1 MRKISSVIMACAM
14 CLSMAVVGTV
24 APQVAVQA
32 EETATVELKEA
43 PTETPRLQKDFGY
56 EWYLIQYSEYTANSE
71 NTKSWMEKITSI
83 KVNDAEPYTKVDNTF
98 LMKEDTFRANV
109 NMVNITIGNKE
120 FTKDTNKVVISAE
133 GYKDLVLEVGKDYKT
148 VAIHANHTGGTA
160 TCTKKAV
167 CEFCGE
173 EYGEYASHNYGDKYE
188 SDGTHHWKK
197 CQNEGCDAT
206 TEKEAHTGGTA
217 TCTKKAVCEFCGE
230 KYGEYASHNYGDK
243 YESDGT
249 YHWKKCHNEGC
260 DATTEKEEHKGGE
273 ATTTKRAVCE
283 VCGAEYGDLKQEDPK
298 PADKTTE
305 SKKDDTKPADKTT
318 EGKKDD
324 IKPVATTTVKN
335 DTKPAEKPDKKIVK
349 AKKVV
354 VNKKNIVLKKGK
366 KVKLKAK
373 LKPANATE
381 KVTFKSSN
389 KKVAKVTK
397 NGVVKA
403 VKKGKCK
410 ITVKTASGK
419 KAVVKVTVK

>member
-1 MRKISSVIMACAM
+1 MRKISSFIMACAM
-14 CLSMAVVGTV
+14 CLSMTVVGTV

-32 EETATVELKEA
+32 EETAAVELKEA
-43 PTETPRLQKDFGY
+43 PTETPTLQKDLGY
-56 EWYLIQYSEYTANSE
+56 EWYFIQYSEYTANSE

-98 LMKEDTFRANV
+98 FMKEDTFRANV
-109 NMVNITIGNKE
+109 SMVNIIIGNKE
-120 FTKDTNKVVISAE
+120 FTKNTNKVVISAE
-133 GYKDLVLEVGKDYKT
+133 GYKDLVLEVGKDYKK
-148 VAIHANHTGGTA
+148 VAIHTNHTGGTA

-173 EYGEYASHNYGDKYE
+173 EYGEYASHNYGGKYE

-197 CQNEGCDAT
+197 CQNEGCDAA
-206 TEKEAHTGGTA
+206 TEKEA
-217 TCTKKAVCEFCGE
+217 
-230 KYGEYASHNYGDK
+230 
-243 YESDGT
+243 
-249 YHWKKCHNEGC
+249 
-260 DATTEKEEHKGGE
+260 HKGGE

-283 VCGAEYGDLKQEDPK
+283 VCGAEYGDLKKEDP
-298 PADKTTE
+298 
-305 SKKDDTKPADKTT
+305 
-318 EGKKDD
+318 
-324 IKPVATTTVKN
+324 
-335 DTKPAEKPDKKIVK
+335 KPAEKPDKKTVK

-354 VNKKNIVLKKGK
+354 VNKKRIVLKKDK
-366 KVKLKAK
+366 KVKLKVK

>member
-1 MRKISSVIMACAM
+1 MRKISSFIMACAM
-14 CLSMAVVGTV
+14 CLSMTVVGTV

-32 EETATVELKEA
+32 EETAAVELKEA
-43 PTETPRLQKDFGY
+43 PTETPKLEKDFGY

-71 NTKSWMEKITSI
+71 NTESWMEKITSI
-83 KVNDAEPYTKVDNTF
+83 KVNDAEPYTKVDNKF

-109 NMVNITIGNKE
+109 SMVNITIGNKE

-148 VAIHANHTGGTA
+148 VAIHTKHTGGTA
-160 TCTKKAV
+160 TC
-167 CEFCGE
+167 
-173 EYGEYASHNYGDKYE
+173 
-188 SDGTHHWKK
+188 
-197 CQNEGCDAT
+197 
-206 TEKEAHTGGTA
+206 
-217 TCTKKAVCEFCGE
+217 
-230 KYGEYASHNYGDK
+230 
-243 YESDGT
+243 
-249 YHWKKCHNEGC
+249 
-260 DATTEKEEHKGGE
+260 
-273 ATTTKRAVCE
+273 TKRAVCE
-283 VCGAEYGDLKQEDPK
+283 VCGAEYGGLKQEDPK

-305 SKKDDTKPADKTT
+305 
-318 EGKKDD
+318 GKKD
-324 IKPVATTTVKN
+324 
-335 DTKPAEKPDKKIVK
+335 DTKPAEKPDKKTVK

-354 VNKKNIVLKKGK
+354 VNKKRIVLKKGK

-381 KVTFKSSN
+381 KVTFKSTN

>member
-1 MRKISSVIMACAM
+1 MRKISSFIMACAM
-14 CLSMAVVGTV
+14 CLSMTVVGTV

-32 EETATVELKEA
+32 EETAAVELKEA
-43 PTETPRLQKDFGY
+43 PTETPKLEKDFGY

-71 NTKSWMEKITSI
+71 NTESWMEKITSI
-83 KVNDAEPYTKVDNTF
+83 KVNDAEPYTKVDNKF

-109 NMVNITIGNKE
+109 SMVNITIGNKE

-148 VAIHANHTGGTA
+148 VAIHTKHTGGT
-160 TCTKKAV
+160 
-167 CEFCGE
+167 
-173 EYGEYASHNYGDKYE
+173 Y
-188 SDGTHHWKK
+188 HWKK

-206 TEKEAHTGGTA
+206 TEKEA
-217 TCTKKAVCEFCGE
+217 
-230 KYGEYASHNYGDK
+230 
-243 YESDGT
+243 
-249 YHWKKCHNEGC
+249 
-260 DATTEKEEHKGGE
+260 HKGGE

-283 VCGAEYGDLKQEDPK
+283 VCGAEYGGLKQEDPK

-305 SKKDDTKPADKTT
+305 
-318 EGKKDD
+318 GKKD
-324 IKPVATTTVKN
+324 
-335 DTKPAEKPDKKIVK
+335 DTKPAEKPDKKTVK

-354 VNKKNIVLKKGK
+354 VNKKRIVLKKGK

-397 NGVVKA
+397 KGVVKA

>member
-1 MRKISSVIMACAM
+1 
-14 CLSMAVVGTV
+14 
-24 APQVAVQA
+24 
-32 EETATVELKEA
+32 
-43 PTETPRLQKDFGY
+43 
-56 EWYLIQYSEYTANSE
+56 
-71 NTKSWMEKITSI
+71 MEKITSI
-83 KVNDAEPYTKVDNTF
+83 KVNDAEPYTKVDNKF

-109 NMVNITIGNKE
+109 SMVNIIIGNKE
-120 FTKDTNKVVISAE
+120 FTKNTNKVVISAE
-133 GYKDLVLEVGKDYKT
+133 GYKDLVLEVGKDYKK
-148 VAIHANHTGGTA
+148 VAIHTKHTGGTA

-167 CEFCGE
+167 CEFCGA
-173 EYGEYASHNYGDKYE
+173 EYGE
-188 SDGTHHWKK
+188 
-197 CQNEGCDAT
+197 C
-206 TEKEAHTGGTA
+206 
-217 TCTKKAVCEFCGE
+217 
-230 KYGEYASHNYGDK
+230 ASHNYGDK

-249 YHWKKCHNEGC
+249 YHWKKCQNEGC
-260 DATTEKEEHKGGE
+260 DSAIEKEAHKGGE

-283 VCGAEYGDLKQEDPK
+283 VCGAEYGDLKKEDP
-298 PADKTTE
+298 
-305 SKKDDTKPADKTT
+305 
-318 EGKKDD
+318 
-324 IKPVATTTVKN
+324 
-335 DTKPAEKPDKKIVK
+335 KPAEKPDKKTVK

-354 VNKKNIVLKKGK
+354 VNKKRIVLKKGK

>member
-1 MRKISSVIMACAM
+1 MRKISSFIMACAM
-14 CLSMAVVGTV
+14 CLSMTVVGTV

-32 EETATVELKEA
+32 EETAAAELKEA
-43 PTETPRLQKDFGY
+43 PTETPTLEKDFGY

-83 KVNDAEPYTKVDNTF
+83 KVNDAEPYTKVDNKF

-109 NMVNITIGNKE
+109 SMVNITIGNKE

-133 GYKDLVLEVGKDYKT
+133 GYKDLVLEVGKDYKK
-148 VAIHANHTGGTA
+148 VAIHTKHTGGTA

-167 CEFCGE
+167 CEFCGA
-173 EYGEYASHNYGDKYE
+173 EYGE
-188 SDGTHHWKK
+188 
-197 CQNEGCDAT
+197 C
-206 TEKEAHTGGTA
+206 
-217 TCTKKAVCEFCGE
+217 
-230 KYGEYASHNYGDK
+230 ASHNYGDK

-249 YHWKKCHNEGC
+249 YHWKKCQNEGC
-260 DATTEKEEHKGGE
+260 DSAIEKEAHKGGE

-283 VCGAEYGDLKQEDPK
+283 VCGAEYGDLKKEDP
-298 PADKTTE
+298 
-305 SKKDDTKPADKTT
+305 
-318 EGKKDD
+318 
-324 IKPVATTTVKN
+324 
-335 DTKPAEKPDKKIVK
+335 KPAEKPDKKTVK

-354 VNKKNIVLKKGK
+354 VNKKRIVLKKGK

>member
-1 MRKISSVIMACAM
+1 MRKISSFIMACAM
-14 CLSMAVVGTV
+14 CLSMTVVGTV

-43 PTETPRLQKDFGY
+43 PTETPTLD
-56 EWYLIQYSEYTANSE
+56 EYLGNYVIKYQEYSTNADA
-71 NTKSWMEKITSI
+71 TRSWIEQITSI
-83 KVNDAEPYTKVDNTF
+83 KVNGDVYEKVSSPF
-98 LMKEDTFRANV
+98 SIYDTTYAYAVNI
-109 NMVNITIGNKE
+109 NMVNMTLGKVA

-133 GYKDLVLEVGKDYKT
+133 GYKDLVLEVGKDYKK
-148 VAIHANHTGGTA
+148 VAIHTKHTGGKA

-173 EYGEYASHNYGDKYE
+173 EYGECEPHNYG
-188 SDGTHHWKK
+188 
-197 CQNEGCDAT
+197 NE
-206 TEKEAHTGGTA
+206 
-217 TCTKKAVCEFCGE
+217 
-230 KYGEYASHNYGDK
+230 

-249 YHWKKCHNEGC
+249 YHWKKCQNEGC

-283 VCGAEYGDLKQEDPK
+283 VCGAEYGDLKKED
-298 PADKTTE
+298 
-305 SKKDDTKPADKTT
+305 SKPADKTT

-324 IKPVATTTVKN
+324 
-335 DTKPAEKPDKKIVK
+335 TKPAEKPDKKTVK

-354 VNKKNIVLKKGK
+354 VNKKRIVLKKGK
-366 KVKLKAK
+366 KVKLKVK

-397 NGVVKA
+397 KGVVKA

-419 KAVVKVTVK
+419 KAIVKVTVK

>member
-43 PTETPRLQKDFGY
+43 PTETPTLEKDFGY
-56 EWYLIQYSEYTANSE
+56 EWYLIQYSAYTANSE

-83 KVNDAEPYTKVDNTF
+83 KVNDAEPYTKVDNKF

-109 NMVNITIGNKE
+109 SMVNIIIGNKE
-120 FTKDTNKVVISAE
+120 FTKNTNKVVISAE
-133 GYKDLVLEVGKDYKT
+133 GYKDLVLEVGKDYKK
-148 VAIHANHTGGTA
+148 VAIHTNHTGGTA

-173 EYGEYASHNYGDKYE
+173 EYGEYASHNYGGKYE
-188 SDGTHHWKK
+188 SDGTYHWKK

-206 TEKEAHTGGTA
+206 TKKEA
-217 TCTKKAVCEFCGE
+217 
-230 KYGEYASHNYGDK
+230 
-243 YESDGT
+243 
-249 YHWKKCHNEGC
+249 
-260 DATTEKEEHKGGE
+260 HKGGE

-283 VCGAEYGDLKQEDPK
+283 VCGAEYGDLKKEDP
-298 PADKTTE
+298 
-305 SKKDDTKPADKTT
+305 
-318 EGKKDD
+318 
-324 IKPVATTTVKN
+324 
-335 DTKPAEKPDKKIVK
+335 KPAEKPDKKTVK

-354 VNKKNIVLKKGK
+354 VNKKRIVLKKDK
-366 KVKLKAK
+366 KVKLKVK

>member
-1 MRKISSVIMACAM
+1 MRKISSFIMACAM
-14 CLSMAVVGTV
+14 CLSMTVVGTV

-32 EETATVELKEA
+32 EETAAVELKEA
-43 PTETPRLQKDFGY
+43 PTSVPAVALDSDFFSGDTIY
-56 EWYLIQYSEYTANSE
+56 TLTYSVNEQNWIEA
-71 NTKSWMEKITSI
+71 ITSVE
-83 KVNDAEPYTKVDNTF
+83 VNNQVYTKVSYSWDMGSNKYQPSGSSYNVKIGKQAFT
-98 LMKEDTFRANV
+98 EDV
-109 NMVNITIGNKE
+109 
-120 FTKDTNKVVISAE
+120 NKVVISAD
-133 GYKDLVLEVGKDYKT
+133 GYKDLVLEVNKDGKT
-148 VAIHANHTGGTA
+148 VAIHTKHTGGTA

-188 SDGTHHWKK
+188 SDGTYHWKK

-206 TEKEAHTGGTA
+206 TEKEA
-217 TCTKKAVCEFCGE
+217 
-230 KYGEYASHNYGDK
+230 
-243 YESDGT
+243 
-249 YHWKKCHNEGC
+249 
-260 DATTEKEEHKGGE
+260 HKGGE

-305 SKKDDTKPADKTT
+305 
-318 EGKKDD
+318 GKKD
-324 IKPVATTTVKN
+324 
-335 DTKPAEKPDKKIVK
+335 DTKPAEKPDKKTVK

-354 VNKKNIVLKKGK
+354 VNKKRIVLKKGK
-366 KVKLKAK
+366 KVKLKVK

-419 KAVVKVTVK
+419 KAIVKVTVK

>member
-1 MRKISSVIMACAM
+1 MRKISSFIMACAM
-14 CLSMAVVGTV
+14 CLSMTVVGTV

-32 EETATVELKEA
+32 EETAAVELKEA
-43 PTETPRLQKDFGY
+43 PKAPSTYKTAAGY
-56 EWYLIQYSEYTANSE
+56 DCQLNYGD
-71 NTKSWMEKITSI
+71 
-83 KVNDAEPYTKVDNTF
+83 DAEEWLSAIDKV
-98 LMKEDTFRANV
+98 EV
-109 NMVNITIGNKE
+109 NGIEYEKATSYNQIWNNAKYYAKATLDSSDSTDVRYLLIGEGKFE
-120 FTKDTNKVVISAE
+120 KDESAVNKVVISAQ
-133 GYKDLVLEVGKDYKT
+133 GYKKLVLEVNKNGKK
-148 VAIHANHTGGTA
+148 VAIHTNHTGGTA

-173 EYGEYASHNYGDKYE
+173 EYD
-188 SDGTHHWKK
+188 
-197 CQNEGCDAT
+197 
-206 TEKEAHTGGTA
+206 
-217 TCTKKAVCEFCGE
+217 
-230 KYGEYASHNYGDK
+230 EYASHNYGDK

-249 YHWKKCHNEGC
+249 YHWKKCQNEGC
-260 DATTEKEEHKGGE
+260 DATTEKEAHKGGE

-305 SKKDDTKPADKTT
+305 
-318 EGKKDD
+318 GKKD
-324 IKPVATTTVKN
+324 
-335 DTKPAEKPDKKIVK
+335 DTKPAEKPDKKTVK

-354 VNKKNIVLKKGK
+354 VNKKRIVLKKGK
-366 KVKLKAK
+366 KVKLKVK

>member
-1 MRKISSVIMACAM
+1 MRKISSFIMACAM
-14 CLSMAVVGTV
+14 CLSMTVVGTV

-32 EETATVELKEA
+32 EETAAVELREA
-43 PTETPRLQKDFGY
+43 PTETPTLEKDFGY
-56 EWYLIQYSEYTANSE
+56 EWYLIQYSAYTANSE

-83 KVNDAEPYTKVDNTF
+83 KVNDAEPYTKVDNKF

-109 NMVNITIGNKE
+109 SMVNITIGNKE

-133 GYKDLVLEVGKDYKT
+133 GYKDLVLEVGKDYKK
-148 VAIHANHTGGTA
+148 VAIHTKHTGGTA

-173 EYGEYASHNYGDKYE
+173 EYGEYASHNYGGKYE

-197 CQNEGCDAT
+197 CQNEGCDAA
-206 TEKEAHTGGTA
+206 TEKEA
-217 TCTKKAVCEFCGE
+217 
-230 KYGEYASHNYGDK
+230 
-243 YESDGT
+243 
-249 YHWKKCHNEGC
+249 
-260 DATTEKEEHKGGE
+260 HKGGE

-283 VCGAEYGDLKQEDPK
+283 VCGAEYGDLKKEDP
-298 PADKTTE
+298 
-305 SKKDDTKPADKTT
+305 
-318 EGKKDD
+318 
-324 IKPVATTTVKN
+324 
-335 DTKPAEKPDKKIVK
+335 KPAEKPDKKTVK

-354 VNKKNIVLKKGK
+354 VNKKRIVLKKGK
-366 KVKLKAK
+366 KVKLKVK

>member
-32 EETATVELKEA
+32 EETATAELKEA
-43 PTETPRLQKDFGY
+43 PTETPTLEKDFGY
-56 EWYLIQYSEYTANSE
+56 EWYLIQYSAYTANSE

-83 KVNDAEPYTKVDNTF
+83 KVNDAEPYTKVDNKF

-109 NMVNITIGNKE
+109 SMVNIIIGNKE
-120 FTKDTNKVVISAE
+120 FTKNTNKVVISAE
-133 GYKDLVLEVGKDYKT
+133 GYKDLVLEVGKDYKK
-148 VAIHANHTGGTA
+148 VAIHTNHTGGTA

-173 EYGEYASHNYGDKYE
+173 EYGEYASHNYGGKYE

-197 CQNEGCDAT
+197 CQNEGCDAA
-206 TEKEAHTGGTA
+206 TEKEA
-217 TCTKKAVCEFCGE
+217 
-230 KYGEYASHNYGDK
+230 
-243 YESDGT
+243 
-249 YHWKKCHNEGC
+249 
-260 DATTEKEEHKGGE
+260 HKGGE

-283 VCGAEYGDLKQEDPK
+283 VCGAEYGGLKKEDP
-298 PADKTTE
+298 
-305 SKKDDTKPADKTT
+305 
-318 EGKKDD
+318 
-324 IKPVATTTVKN
+324 
-335 DTKPAEKPDKKIVK
+335 KPAEKPDKKTVK

-354 VNKKNIVLKKGK
+354 VNKKRIVLKKDK
-366 KVKLKAK
+366 KVKLKVK

>member
-1 MRKISSVIMACAM
+1 MRKISSFIMACAM
-14 CLSMAVVGTV
+14 CLSMTVVGTV

-32 EETATVELKEA
+32 EETAAVELKEA
-43 PTETPRLQKDFGY
+43 PTSVPAVALDSDFFSGDTIY
-56 EWYLIQYSEYTANSE
+56 TLTYSVNEQNWIEA
-71 NTKSWMEKITSI
+71 ITSVE
-83 KVNDAEPYTKVDNTF
+83 VNNQVYTKVSYSWDMGSNKYQPSGSSYNVKIGKQAFT
-98 LMKEDTFRANV
+98 EDV
-109 NMVNITIGNKE
+109 
-120 FTKDTNKVVISAE
+120 NKVVISAD
-133 GYKDLVLEVGKDYKT
+133 GYKDLVLEVNKDGKT
-148 VAIHANHTGGTA
+148 VAIHTKHTGGTA

-173 EYGEYASHNYGDKYE
+173 EYGECASHNYGDKYE

-197 CQNEGCDAT
+197 CQNEGCDFA
-206 TEKEAHTGGTA
+206 TEKEA
-217 TCTKKAVCEFCGE
+217 
-230 KYGEYASHNYGDK
+230 
-243 YESDGT
+243 
-249 YHWKKCHNEGC
+249 
-260 DATTEKEEHKGGE
+260 HKGGE

-283 VCGAEYGDLKQEDPK
+283 VCGAEYGDLKKEDP
-298 PADKTTE
+298 
-305 SKKDDTKPADKTT
+305 
-318 EGKKDD
+318 
-324 IKPVATTTVKN
+324 
-335 DTKPAEKPDKKIVK
+335 KPAEKPDKKTVK

-354 VNKKNIVLKKGK
+354 VNKKRIVLKKDK
-366 KVKLKAK
+366 KVKLKVK

>member
-1 MRKISSVIMACAM
+1 MRKISSFIMACAM
-14 CLSMAVVGTV
+14 CLSMTVVGTV

-32 EETATVELKEA
+32 EETAAVELKEA
-43 PTETPRLQKDFGY
+43 PTTVPAVALDSD
-56 EWYLIQYSEYTANSE
+56 LYSGDTIYTLTYSVNEQNWIEA
-71 NTKSWMEKITSI
+71 ITSVE
-83 KVNDAEPYTKVDNTF
+83 VNNQVYTKVSYSWDMGSN
-98 LMKEDTFRANV
+98 KYQPSGSSYNV
-109 NMVNITIGNKE
+109 KIGKQA
-120 FTKDTNKVVISAE
+120 FTVDVNKVVISAQ
-133 GYKDLVLEVGKDYKT
+133 GYKKLILEVNKNGKT

-188 SDGTHHWKK
+188 SDGTYHWKK

-206 TEKEAHTGGTA
+206 TEKEA
-217 TCTKKAVCEFCGE
+217 
-230 KYGEYASHNYGDK
+230 
-243 YESDGT
+243 
-249 YHWKKCHNEGC
+249 
-260 DATTEKEEHKGGE
+260 HKGGE

-283 VCGAEYGDLKQEDPK
+283 VCGAEYGGLKQEDPK

-305 SKKDDTKPADKTT
+305 
-318 EGKKDD
+318 GKKD
-324 IKPVATTTVKN
+324 
-335 DTKPAEKPDKKIVK
+335 DTKPAEKPDKKTVK

-354 VNKKNIVLKKGK
+354 VNKKSIVLKKGK

-397 NGVVKA
+397 KGVVKA

-410 ITVKTASGK
+410 ITVKTESGK

>member
-1 MRKISSVIMACAM
+1 MACAM
-14 CLSMAVVGTV
+14 CLSMTVVGTV

-32 EETATVELKEA
+32 EETAAVELKEA
-43 PTETPRLQKDFGY
+43 PTETPTLEKDFGY

-71 NTKSWMEKITSI
+71 NTESWMEKITSI
-83 KVNDAEPYTKVDNTF
+83 KVNDAEPYTKVDNKF

-109 NMVNITIGNKE
+109 SMVNITIGNKE

-133 GYKDLVLEVGKDYKT
+133 GYKDLVLEVGKDYKK
-148 VAIHANHTGGTA
+148 VAIHTKHTGGTA

-173 EYGEYASHNYGDKYE
+173 EYGECASHNYGDKYE

-197 CQNEGCDAT
+197 CQNEGCDAA
-206 TEKEAHTGGTA
+206 TEKEA
-217 TCTKKAVCEFCGE
+217 
-230 KYGEYASHNYGDK
+230 
-243 YESDGT
+243 
-249 YHWKKCHNEGC
+249 
-260 DATTEKEEHKGGE
+260 HKGGE

-283 VCGAEYGDLKQEDPK
+283 VCGAEYGDLKKEDP
-298 PADKTTE
+298 
-305 SKKDDTKPADKTT
+305 
-318 EGKKDD
+318 
-324 IKPVATTTVKN
+324 
-335 DTKPAEKPDKKIVK
+335 KPAEKPDKKTVK

-354 VNKKNIVLKKGK
+354 VNKKRIVLKKGK

>member
-32 EETATVELKEA
+32 EETATAELKEA
-43 PTETPRLQKDFGY
+43 PTETPTLEKDFGY
-56 EWYLIQYSEYTANSE
+56 EWYLIQYSAYTANSE

-83 KVNDAEPYTKVDNTF
+83 KVNDAEPYTKVDNKF

-109 NMVNITIGNKE
+109 SMVNIIIGNKE
-120 FTKDTNKVVISAE
+120 FTKNTNKVVISAE
-133 GYKDLVLEVGKDYKT
+133 GYKDLVLEVGKDYKK
-148 VAIHANHTGGTA
+148 VAIHTNHTGGTA

-173 EYGEYASHNYGDKYE
+173 EYGEYASHNYGGKYE

-197 CQNEGCDAT
+197 CQNEGCDAA
-206 TEKEAHTGGTA
+206 TEKEA
-217 TCTKKAVCEFCGE
+217 
-230 KYGEYASHNYGDK
+230 
-243 YESDGT
+243 
-249 YHWKKCHNEGC
+249 
-260 DATTEKEEHKGGE
+260 HKGGE

-283 VCGAEYGDLKQEDPK
+283 VCGAEYGDLKKEDP
-298 PADKTTE
+298 
-305 SKKDDTKPADKTT
+305 
-318 EGKKDD
+318 
-324 IKPVATTTVKN
+324 
-335 DTKPAEKPDKKIVK
+335 KPAEKPDKKTVK

-354 VNKKNIVLKKGK
+354 VNKKRIVLKKDK
-366 KVKLKAK
+366 KVKLKVK

-381 KVTFKSSN
+381 KVTFKSTN

-397 NGVVKA
+397 KGVVKA

>member
-1 MRKISSVIMACAM
+1 MRKISSFIMACAM
-14 CLSMAVVGTV
+14 CLSMTVVGTV

-32 EETATVELKEA
+32 EETAAVELKEA
-43 PTETPRLQKDFGY
+43 PTETPKLEKDFGY

-71 NTKSWMEKITSI
+71 NTESWMEKITSI
-83 KVNDAEPYTKVDNTF
+83 KVNDAEPYTKVDNKF

-109 NMVNITIGNKE
+109 SMVNITIGNKE

-148 VAIHANHTGGTA
+148 VAIHTKHTGGTA
-160 TCTKKAV
+160 TC
-167 CEFCGE
+167 
-173 EYGEYASHNYGDKYE
+173 
-188 SDGTHHWKK
+188 
-197 CQNEGCDAT
+197 
-206 TEKEAHTGGTA
+206 
-217 TCTKKAVCEFCGE
+217 
-230 KYGEYASHNYGDK
+230 
-243 YESDGT
+243 
-249 YHWKKCHNEGC
+249 
-260 DATTEKEEHKGGE
+260 
-273 ATTTKRAVCE
+273 TKRAVCE
-283 VCGAEYGDLKQEDPK
+283 VCGAEYGGLKQEDPK

-305 SKKDDTKPADKTT
+305 
-318 EGKKDD
+318 GKKD
-324 IKPVATTTVKN
+324 
-335 DTKPAEKPDKKIVK
+335 DTKPAEKPDKKTVK

-354 VNKKNIVLKKGK
+354 VNKKRIVLKKGK

-381 KVTFKSSN
+381 KVTFKSTN

-397 NGVVKA
+397 KGVVKA

>member
-1 MRKISSVIMACAM
+1 MRKISSFIMACAI
-14 CLSMAVVGTV
+14 CLSMTVVGTV

-32 EETATVELKEA
+32 EETAAAELKEA
-43 PTETPRLQKDFGY
+43 PTTVPAVALDSDFFSGDTIY
-56 EWYLIQYSEYTANSE
+56 TLTYSVNEQNWIEA
-71 NTKSWMEKITSI
+71 ITSVE
-83 KVNDAEPYTKVDNTF
+83 VNNQVYTKVSYSWDMGSNKYQPSGSSYNVKIGKQAFT
-98 LMKEDTFRANV
+98 EDV
-109 NMVNITIGNKE
+109 
-120 FTKDTNKVVISAE
+120 NKVVISAD
-133 GYKDLVLEVGKDYKT
+133 GYKGLVLEVNKDGKT
-148 VAIHANHTGGTA
+148 VAIHANHTGGTATCTKKAVCDFCGEEYGEYASHNYGDKYESDGTYHWKKCQNEGCDATTKKEAHTGGTA

-173 EYGEYASHNYGDKYE
+173 EYGEYASHNYGGKYE

-197 CQNEGCDAT
+197 CQNEGCDAA
-206 TEKEAHTGGTA
+206 TEKEA
-217 TCTKKAVCEFCGE
+217 
-230 KYGEYASHNYGDK
+230 
-243 YESDGT
+243 
-249 YHWKKCHNEGC
+249 
-260 DATTEKEEHKGGE
+260 HKGGE

-283 VCGAEYGDLKQEDPK
+283 VCGAEYGDLKKEDP
-298 PADKTTE
+298 
-305 SKKDDTKPADKTT
+305 
-318 EGKKDD
+318 
-324 IKPVATTTVKN
+324 
-335 DTKPAEKPDKKIVK
+335 KPAEKPDKKTVK

-354 VNKKNIVLKKGK
+354 VNKKRIVLKKDK
-366 KVKLKAK
+366 KVKLKVK

>member
-1 MRKISSVIMACAM
+1 MRKISSFIMACAM
-14 CLSMAVVGTV
+14 CLSMTVVGTV

-32 EETATVELKEA
+32 EETAAVELKEA
-43 PTETPRLQKDFGY
+43 PTTVPAVALDSDFFSGDTIY
-56 EWYLIQYSEYTANSE
+56 TLTYSVNEQNWIEA
-71 NTKSWMEKITSI
+71 ITSVE
-83 KVNDAEPYTKVDNTF
+83 VNNQVYTKVSYSWDMGSNKYQSSGSSYNVKIGKQAFT
-98 LMKEDTFRANV
+98 EDV
-109 NMVNITIGNKE
+109 
-120 FTKDTNKVVISAE
+120 NKVVISAD
-133 GYKDLVLEVGKDYKT
+133 GYKDLVLEVNKDGKA
-148 VAIHANHTGGTA
+148 VAIHTNHTGGTA

-167 CEFCGE
+167 CKFCGE
-173 EYGEYASHNYGDKYE
+173 E
-188 SDGTHHWKK
+188 
-197 CQNEGCDAT
+197 
-206 TEKEAHTGGTA
+206 
-217 TCTKKAVCEFCGE
+217 
-230 KYGEYASHNYGDK
+230 YGEYASHNYGDK

-249 YHWKKCHNEGC
+249 YHWKKCQNEGC
-260 DATTEKEEHKGGE
+260 DATTEKEAHKGGE

-283 VCGAEYGDLKQEDPK
+283 VCGAEYGDLKKED
-298 PADKTTE
+298 
-305 SKKDDTKPADKTT
+305 SKPADKTT

-324 IKPVATTTVKN
+324 
-335 DTKPAEKPDKKIVK
+335 TKPAEKPDKKTVK

-354 VNKKNIVLKKGK
+354 VNKKRIVLKKGK

>member
-32 EETATVELKEA
+32 EETATAELKEA
-43 PTETPRLQKDFGY
+43 PTETPTLEKDFGY
-56 EWYLIQYSEYTANSE
+56 ECYLIQYSAYTANSE

-83 KVNDAEPYTKVDNTF
+83 KVNDAEPYTKVDNKF

-109 NMVNITIGNKE
+109 SMVNIIIGNKE
-120 FTKDTNKVVISAE
+120 FTKNTNKVVISAE
-133 GYKDLVLEVGKDYKT
+133 GYKDLVLEVGKDYKK
-148 VAIHANHTGGTA
+148 VAIHTNHTGGTA

-173 EYGEYASHNYGDKYE
+173 EYGEYASHNYGGKYE

-197 CQNEGCDAT
+197 CQNEGCDAA
-206 TEKEAHTGGTA
+206 TEKEA
-217 TCTKKAVCEFCGE
+217 
-230 KYGEYASHNYGDK
+230 
-243 YESDGT
+243 
-249 YHWKKCHNEGC
+249 
-260 DATTEKEEHKGGE
+260 HKGGE

-283 VCGAEYGDLKQEDPK
+283 VCGAEYGDLKKEDP
-298 PADKTTE
+298 
-305 SKKDDTKPADKTT
+305 
-318 EGKKDD
+318 
-324 IKPVATTTVKN
+324 
-335 DTKPAEKPDKKIVK
+335 KPAEKPDKKTVK

-354 VNKKNIVLKKGK
+354 VNKKRIVLKKDK
-366 KVKLKAK
+366 KVKLKVK

>member
-1 MRKISSVIMACAM
+1 MRKISSFIMACAM
-14 CLSMAVVGTV
+14 CLSMTVVGTV

-32 EETATVELKEA
+32 EETATAELKEA
-43 PTETPRLQKDFGY
+43 PTETPTLEKDFGY
-56 EWYLIQYSEYTANSE
+56 EWYLIQYSAYTANSE

-83 KVNDAEPYTKVDNTF
+83 KVNDAEPYTKVDNKF

-109 NMVNITIGNKE
+109 SMVNIIIGNKE
-120 FTKDTNKVVISAE
+120 FTKNTNKVVISAE

-148 VAIHANHTGGTA
+148 VAIHTKHTGGTA

-173 EYGEYASHNYGDKYE
+173 EYGEYASHNYGGKYE

-197 CQNEGCDAT
+197 CQNEGCDAA
-206 TEKEAHTGGTA
+206 TEKEA
-217 TCTKKAVCEFCGE
+217 
-230 KYGEYASHNYGDK
+230 
-243 YESDGT
+243 
-249 YHWKKCHNEGC
+249 
-260 DATTEKEEHKGGE
+260 HKGGE

-283 VCGAEYGDLKQEDPK
+283 VCGAEYGDLKKEDP
-298 PADKTTE
+298 
-305 SKKDDTKPADKTT
+305 
-318 EGKKDD
+318 
-324 IKPVATTTVKN
+324 
-335 DTKPAEKPDKKIVK
+335 KPAEKPDKKTVK

-354 VNKKNIVLKKGK
+354 VNKKRIVLKKDK
-366 KVKLKAK
+366 KVKLKVK

>member
-1 MRKISSVIMACAM
+1 
-14 CLSMAVVGTV
+14 
-24 APQVAVQA
+24 
-32 EETATVELKEA
+32 
-43 PTETPRLQKDFGY
+43 
-56 EWYLIQYSEYTANSE
+56 
-71 NTKSWMEKITSI
+71 
-83 KVNDAEPYTKVDNTF
+83 
-98 LMKEDTFRANV
+98 
-109 NMVNITIGNKE
+109 MVNITIGNKE

-133 GYKDLVLEVGKDYKT
+133 GYKDLVLEVGKDYKK
-148 VAIHANHTGGTA
+148 VAIHTNHTGGTA

-188 SDGTHHWKK
+188 SDGTYHWKK

-206 TEKEAHTGGTA
+206 TEKEA
-217 TCTKKAVCEFCGE
+217 
-230 KYGEYASHNYGDK
+230 
-243 YESDGT
+243 
-249 YHWKKCHNEGC
+249 
-260 DATTEKEEHKGGE
+260 HKGGE

-305 SKKDDTKPADKTT
+305 GKKDDTKPA
-318 EGKKDD
+318 
-324 IKPVATTTVKN
+324 ATTTVKN
-335 DTKPAEKPDKKIVK
+335 DTKPAEKPDKKTVK

-354 VNKKNIVLKKGK
+354 VNKKCIVLKKGK
-366 KVKLKAK
+366 KVKLKVK

-381 KVTFKSSN
+381 KVIFKSSN

-397 NGVVKA
+397 KGVVKA

>member
-32 EETATVELKEA
+32 EETATAELKEA
-43 PTETPRLQKDFGY
+43 PTETPTLEKDFGY
-56 EWYLIQYSEYTANSE
+56 EWYLIQYSAYTANSE

-83 KVNDAEPYTKVDNTF
+83 KVNDAEPYTKVDNKF

-109 NMVNITIGNKE
+109 SMVNIIIGNKE
-120 FTKDTNKVVISAE
+120 FTKNTNKVVISAE
-133 GYKDLVLEVGKDYKT
+133 GYKDLVLEVGKDYKK
-148 VAIHANHTGGTA
+148 VAIHTNHTGGTA

-173 EYGEYASHNYGDKYE
+173 EYGEYASHNYGGKYE

-197 CQNEGCDAT
+197 CQNEGCDAA
-206 TEKEAHTGGTA
+206 TEKEA
-217 TCTKKAVCEFCGE
+217 
-230 KYGEYASHNYGDK
+230 
-243 YESDGT
+243 
-249 YHWKKCHNEGC
+249 
-260 DATTEKEEHKGGE
+260 HKGGE

-283 VCGAEYGDLKQEDPK
+283 VCGAEYGDLKKEDP
-298 PADKTTE
+298 
-305 SKKDDTKPADKTT
+305 
-318 EGKKDD
+318 
-324 IKPVATTTVKN
+324 
-335 DTKPAEKPDKKIVK
+335 KPAEKPDRKTVK

-354 VNKKNIVLKKGK
+354 VNKKRIVLKKGK
-366 KVKLKAK
+366 KVKLKVK

>member
-32 EETATVELKEA
+32 EETATAELKEA
-43 PTETPRLQKDFGY
+43 PTETPTLEKDFGY
-56 EWYLIQYSEYTANSE
+56 EWYLIQYSAYTANSE

-83 KVNDAEPYTKVDNTF
+83 KVNDAEPYTKVDNKF

-109 NMVNITIGNKE
+109 SMVNIIIGNKE
-120 FTKDTNKVVISAE
+120 FTKNTNKVVISAE
-133 GYKDLVLEVGKDYKT
+133 GYKDLVLEVGKDYKK
-148 VAIHANHTGGTA
+148 VAIHTNHTGGTA

-173 EYGEYASHNYGDKYE
+173 EYGEYAFHNYGGKYE

-197 CQNEGCDAT
+197 CQNEGCDAA
-206 TEKEAHTGGTA
+206 TEKEA
-217 TCTKKAVCEFCGE
+217 
-230 KYGEYASHNYGDK
+230 
-243 YESDGT
+243 
-249 YHWKKCHNEGC
+249 
-260 DATTEKEEHKGGE
+260 HKGGE

-283 VCGAEYGDLKQEDPK
+283 VCGAEYGDLKKEDP
-298 PADKTTE
+298 
-305 SKKDDTKPADKTT
+305 
-318 EGKKDD
+318 
-324 IKPVATTTVKN
+324 
-335 DTKPAEKPDKKIVK
+335 KPAEKPDKKTVK

-354 VNKKNIVLKKGK
+354 VNKKRIVLKKGK
-366 KVKLKAK
+366 KVKLKVK

>member
-1 MRKISSVIMACAM
+1 MRKISSFIMACAM
-14 CLSMAVVGTV
+14 CLSMTVVGTV

-32 EETATVELKEA
+32 EEAAAVELKEA
-43 PTETPRLQKDFGY
+43 PTTVPAVALDSDFFSGDTIY
-56 EWYLIQYSEYTANSE
+56 TLTYSVNEQNWIEA
-71 NTKSWMEKITSI
+71 ITSVE
-83 KVNDAEPYTKVDNTF
+83 VNNQVYTKVSYSWDMGSNKYQPSGSSYNVKIGKQAFT
-98 LMKEDTFRANV
+98 EDV
-109 NMVNITIGNKE
+109 
-120 FTKDTNKVVISAE
+120 NKVVISAD
-133 GYKDLVLEVGKDYKT
+133 GYKDLVLEVNKDGKA
-148 VAIHANHTGGTA
+148 VAIHTNHTGGTA

-167 CEFCGE
+167 CKFCGE
-173 EYGEYASHNYGDKYE
+173 E
-188 SDGTHHWKK
+188 
-197 CQNEGCDAT
+197 
-206 TEKEAHTGGTA
+206 
-217 TCTKKAVCEFCGE
+217 
-230 KYGEYASHNYGDK
+230 YGEYASHNYGDK

-283 VCGAEYGDLKQEDPK
+283 VCGAEYGDLKKEDP
-298 PADKTTE
+298 
-305 SKKDDTKPADKTT
+305 KPADKTT

-324 IKPVATTTVKN
+324 
-335 DTKPAEKPDKKIVK
+335 TKPAEKPDKKTVK

-354 VNKKNIVLKKGK
+354 VNKKRIVLKKGK

-397 NGVVKA
+397 KGVVKA

>member
-1 MRKISSVIMACAM
+1 MRKISSFIMACAM
-14 CLSMAVVGTV
+14 CLSMTVVGTV

-32 EETATVELKEA
+32 EETAAAELKEA
-43 PTETPRLQKDFGY
+43 PTETPTLEKNFGY
-56 EWYLIQYSEYTANSE
+56 EWYLIQYSAYTANSE

-83 KVNDAEPYTKVDNTF
+83 KVNDAEPYTKVDNKF

-109 NMVNITIGNKE
+109 SMVNIIIGNKE
-120 FTKDTNKVVISAE
+120 FTKNTNKVVISAE
-133 GYKDLVLEVGKDYKT
+133 GYKDLVLEVGKDYKK
-148 VAIHANHTGGTA
+148 VAIHTNHTGGTA

-173 EYGEYASHNYGDKYE
+173 EYGECASHNYGDKYE

-197 CQNEGCDAT
+197 CQNEGCDSA
-206 TEKEAHTGGTA
+206 TEKEA
-217 TCTKKAVCEFCGE
+217 
-230 KYGEYASHNYGDK
+230 
-243 YESDGT
+243 
-249 YHWKKCHNEGC
+249 
-260 DATTEKEEHKGGE
+260 HKGGE

-283 VCGAEYGDLKQEDPK
+283 VCGAEYGDLKKEDP
-298 PADKTTE
+298 
-305 SKKDDTKPADKTT
+305 
-318 EGKKDD
+318 
-324 IKPVATTTVKN
+324 
-335 DTKPAEKPDKKIVK
+335 KPAEKPDKKTVK

-354 VNKKNIVLKKGK
+354 VNKKRIVLKKDK
-366 KVKLKAK
+366 KVKLKVK

>member
-1 MRKISSVIMACAM
+1 MRKISSFIMACAM
-14 CLSMAVVGTV
+14 CLSMTVVGTV

-43 PTETPRLQKDFGY
+43 PKAPSTYETVSGY
-56 EWYLIQYSEYTANSE
+56 DCKLNYD
-71 NTKSWMEKITSI
+71 K
-83 KVNDAEPYTKVDNTF
+83 DAEEWLSAIDKVEVNGIEYEKATF
-98 LMKEDTFRANV
+98 SNGIWNNAKYYAKASLDSSDSTDVRYLL
-109 NMVNITIGNKE
+109 IGEGKFE
-120 FTKDTNKVVISAE
+120 KDESAVNKVVISAQ
-133 GYKDLVLEVGKDYKT
+133 GYKKLILEVNKNGKK
-148 VAIHANHTGGTA
+148 VAIHTNHTGGTA
-160 TCTKKAV
+160 TCTQKAV
-167 CEFCGE
+167 CELCGE
-173 EYGEYASHNYGDKYE
+173 KYGECTPHNYGDKYE
-188 SDGTHHWKK
+188 FDGTDHWKK

-206 TEKEAHTGGTA
+206 TKKEA
-217 TCTKKAVCEFCGE
+217 
-230 KYGEYASHNYGDK
+230 
-243 YESDGT
+243 
-249 YHWKKCHNEGC
+249 
-260 DATTEKEEHKGGE
+260 HKGGE

-283 VCGAEYGDLKQEDPK
+283 VCGAEYGDLKKEDP
-298 PADKTTE
+298 
-305 SKKDDTKPADKTT
+305 KPADKTT

-324 IKPVATTTVKN
+324 
-335 DTKPAEKPDKKIVK
+335 TKPAEKPDKKTVK

-354 VNKKNIVLKKGK
+354 VNKKRIVLKKGK

>member
-1 MRKISSVIMACAM
+1 MRKISSFIMACAM
-14 CLSMAVVGTV
+14 CLSMTVVGTV

-32 EETATVELKEA
+32 EETAAVELREA
-43 PTETPRLQKDFGY
+43 PTETPTLEKDFGY
-56 EWYLIQYSEYTANSE
+56 EWYLIQYSAYTANSE

-83 KVNDAEPYTKVDNTF
+83 KVNDAEPYTKVDNKF

-109 NMVNITIGNKE
+109 SMVNITIGNKE

-133 GYKDLVLEVGKDYKT
+133 GYKDLVLEVGKDYKK
-148 VAIHANHTGGTA
+148 VAIHTKHTGGTA

-173 EYGEYASHNYGDKYE
+173 EYGEYASHNYGGKYE

-197 CQNEGCDAT
+197 CQNEGCDAA
-206 TEKEAHTGGTA
+206 TEKEA
-217 TCTKKAVCEFCGE
+217 
-230 KYGEYASHNYGDK
+230 
-243 YESDGT
+243 
-249 YHWKKCHNEGC
+249 
-260 DATTEKEEHKGGE
+260 HKGGE

-283 VCGAEYGDLKQEDPK
+283 VCGAEYGDLKKEDP
-298 PADKTTE
+298 
-305 SKKDDTKPADKTT
+305 
-318 EGKKDD
+318 
-324 IKPVATTTVKN
+324 
-335 DTKPAEKPDKKIVK
+335 KPAEKPDKKTVK

-354 VNKKNIVLKKGK
+354 VNKKRIVLKKGK

>member
-1 MRKISSVIMACAM
+1 MRKISSFIMACAM
-14 CLSMAVVGTV
+14 CLSMTVVGTV

-43 PTETPRLQKDFGY
+43 PTETPTLD
-56 EWYLIQYSEYTANSE
+56 EYLGNYVIKYQEYSTNADA
-71 NTKSWMEKITSI
+71 TRSWIEQITSI
-83 KVNDAEPYTKVDNTF
+83 KVNGAVYEKVSSPF
-98 LMKEDTFRANV
+98 SIYDTTYAYAVNI
-109 NMVNITIGNKE
+109 NMVNMTLGKVA

-133 GYKDLVLEVGKDYKT
+133 GYKDLVLEVGKDYKK
-148 VAIHANHTGGTA
+148 VAIHTKHTGGKA

-173 EYGEYASHNYGDKYE
+173 EYGECEPHNYGNEYE
-188 SDGTHHWKK
+188 SDGTYHWKK

-206 TEKEAHTGGTA
+206 TK
-217 TCTKKAVCEFCGE
+217 
-230 KYGEYASHNYGDK
+230 
-243 YESDGT
+243 
-249 YHWKKCHNEGC
+249 
-260 DATTEKEEHKGGE
+260 KEEHKGGE

-283 VCGAEYGDLKQEDPK
+283 VCGAEYGDLKKED
-298 PADKTTE
+298 
-305 SKKDDTKPADKTT
+305 SKPADKTT

-324 IKPVATTTVKN
+324 
-335 DTKPAEKPDKKIVK
+335 TKPAEKPDKKTVK

-354 VNKKNIVLKKGK
+354 VNKKRIVLKKGK
-366 KVKLKAK
+366 KVKLKVK

>member
-32 EETATVELKEA
+32 EETATAELKEA
-43 PTETPRLQKDFGY
+43 PTETPTLEKDFGY
-56 EWYLIQYSEYTANSE
+56 EWYLIQYSAYTANSE

-83 KVNDAEPYTKVDNTF
+83 KVNDAEPYTKVDNKF

-109 NMVNITIGNKE
+109 SMVNIIIGKKE
-120 FTKDTNKVVISAE
+120 FTKNTNKVVISAE
-133 GYKDLVLEVGKDYKT
+133 GYKDLVLEVGKDYKK
-148 VAIHANHTGGTA
+148 VAIHTNHTGGTA

-173 EYGEYASHNYGDKYE
+173 EYGEYASHNYGGKYE

-197 CQNEGCDAT
+197 CQNEGCDAA
-206 TEKEAHTGGTA
+206 TEKEA
-217 TCTKKAVCEFCGE
+217 
-230 KYGEYASHNYGDK
+230 
-243 YESDGT
+243 
-249 YHWKKCHNEGC
+249 
-260 DATTEKEEHKGGE
+260 HKGGE

-283 VCGAEYGDLKQEDPK
+283 VCGAEYGDLKKEDP
-298 PADKTTE
+298 
-305 SKKDDTKPADKTT
+305 
-318 EGKKDD
+318 
-324 IKPVATTTVKN
+324 
-335 DTKPAEKPDKKIVK
+335 KPAEKPDKKTVK

-354 VNKKNIVLKKGK
+354 VNKKRIVLKKDK
-366 KVKLKAK
+366 KVKLKVK

>member
-1 MRKISSVIMACAM
+1 MRKISSFIMACAM
-14 CLSMAVVGTV
+14 CLSMTVVGTV

-32 EETATVELKEA
+32 EEAAAVELKEA
-43 PTETPRLQKDFGY
+43 PTSVPAVALDSDFFSGDTIY
-56 EWYLIQYSEYTANSE
+56 TLTYSVNEQNWIEA
-71 NTKSWMEKITSI
+71 ITSVE
-83 KVNDAEPYTKVDNTF
+83 VNNQVYTKVSYSWDMGSNKYQPSGSSYNVKIGKQAFT
-98 LMKEDTFRANV
+98 EDV
-109 NMVNITIGNKE
+109 
-120 FTKDTNKVVISAE
+120 NKVVISAD
-133 GYKDLVLEVGKDYKT
+133 GYKDLVLEVNKNGKT
-148 VAIHANHTGGTA
+148 VAIHTKHTGGTA

-167 CEFCGE
+167 CKFCGE
-173 EYGEYASHNYGDKYE
+173 E
-188 SDGTHHWKK
+188 
-197 CQNEGCDAT
+197 
-206 TEKEAHTGGTA
+206 
-217 TCTKKAVCEFCGE
+217 
-230 KYGEYASHNYGDK
+230 YGEYASHNYGDK

-324 IKPVATTTVKN
+324 
-335 DTKPAEKPDKKIVK
+335 TKPAEKPDKKTVK

-354 VNKKNIVLKKGK
+354 VNKKRIVLKKGK

>member
-1 MRKISSVIMACAM
+1 MRKISSFIMACAM
-14 CLSMAVVGTV
+14 CLSMTVVGTV

-32 EETATVELKEA
+32 EEAAAVELKEA
-43 PTETPRLQKDFGY
+43 PTETPTLQKDFGY
-56 EWYLIQYSEYTANSE
+56 EWYFIQYSEYTANSE
-71 NTKSWMEKITSI
+71 YTKSWMEKITSI
-83 KVNDAEPYTKVDNTF
+83 KVNDADPYTKVDYSSF
-98 LMKEDTFRANV
+98 MKEDTFRANV
-109 NMVNITIGNKE
+109 SMVNITIGNKE
-120 FTKDTNKVVISAE
+120 FTKDTNKVVISAD
-133 GYKDLVLEVGKDYKT
+133 GYKDLVLEVGKDYKK
-148 VAIHANHTGGTA
+148 VAIHTHTGGKA

-173 EYGEYASHNYGDKYE
+173 EYGDLAEHTYGD
-188 SDGTHHWKK
+188 T
-197 CQNEGCDAT
+197 
-206 TEKEAHTGGTA
+206 
-217 TCTKKAVCEFCGE
+217 
-230 KYGEYASHNYGDK
+230 

-249 YHWKKCHNEGC
+249 YHWKKCKVC

-273 ATTTKRAVCE
+273 ATTTKRKVCE
-283 VCGAEYGDLKQEDPK
+283 VCGAEYGDLKKEDPK

-305 SKKDDTKPADKTT
+305 DKKDDTKPA
-318 EGKKDD
+318 
-324 IKPVATTTVKN
+324 ATTTVKN
-335 DTKPAEKPDKKIVK
+335 DTKPAEKPDKETVK

-354 VNKKNIVLKKGK
+354 VNKKSIVLKKGK

-397 NGVVKA
+397 KGVVKA